1 MNDEHLTYPDFGDI
15 RQEIQ
20 DGHRRDHVY
29 FIIHDG
35 YLFRGYKLCIPH
47 TSIRDFLIWEL
58 HSRGLSGYFGKDKTI
73 PLIEDRF
80 Y

>member
-1 MNDEHLTYPDFGDI
+1 MARFERMNDEHLTYPDFGDI

-47 TSIRDFLIWEL
+47 TFI
-58 HSRGLSGYFGKDKTI
+58 
-73 PLIEDRF
+73 
-80 Y
+80 